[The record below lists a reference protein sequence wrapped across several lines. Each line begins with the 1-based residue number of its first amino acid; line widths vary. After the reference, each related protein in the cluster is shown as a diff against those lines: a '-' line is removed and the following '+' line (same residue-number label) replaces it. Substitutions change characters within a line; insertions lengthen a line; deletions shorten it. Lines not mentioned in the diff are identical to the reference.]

1 MVHEESAGGV
11 VFLDDKVVILQRK
24 SNKNWILP
32 KGHLEDGETHEQ
44 AAIREV
50 YEETHLIGEIIAPV
64 GETRYQFKVNK
75 ENEIDKSV
83 KYFLMVAKSKKIKTE
98 VFFSYYLVVQ
108 PQKALRLL
116 TFNQD
121 KKVLKE
127 AWAQYQKLVKEGV
140 IQSDDKI

>member
-1 MVHEESAGGV
+1 VHEESAGGV
-11 VFLDDKVVILQRK
+11 VFLDGKVVILQRK

-50 YEETHLIGEIIAPV
+50 YEETHLVGEIIAPV

-98 VFFSYYLVVQ
+98 VFFSYYLVVP